1 MSPLGRKSCGESGR
15 LRDEPKLIKRLL
27 LGAEFCVTYSKEEV
41 FPAIPSSFFIVVDF
55 LKVLIF
61 FLVGYAI
68 LKDFSYCL
76 ARNSPVENSTSYV
89 MTIDQ

>member
-1 MSPLGRKSCGESGR
+1 MSSLGRKSCEESGR

-61 FLVGYAI
+61 FPGWLCHFKRLFI
-68 LKDFSYCL
+68 LFGAKFTGRKFY
-76 ARNSPVENSTSYV
+76 
-89 MTIDQ
+89 